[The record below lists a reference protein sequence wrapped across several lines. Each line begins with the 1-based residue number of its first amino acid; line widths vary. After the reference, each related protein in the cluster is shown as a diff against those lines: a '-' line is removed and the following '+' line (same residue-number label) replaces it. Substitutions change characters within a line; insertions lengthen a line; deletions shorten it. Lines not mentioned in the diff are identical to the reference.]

1 MGLSAMKPQKNRYAK
16 SSKLSEAQFRGFIK
30 LVAADLTAMQ
40 IAEISGLNRNTVN
53 RYLGL
58 LRARM
63 ADWCARQSP
72 FSGIVEADESYF
84 GPRRVKGMTGRGAGK
99 KTIVFGIFERG
110 GQVWCQVVPD
120 VSMRSLQRVIL
131 ERVETTSIINT
142 DRWRSYNH
150 LGDFG
155 YAHVRVDHGR
165 DEFARGEVHINGIEA
180 FWGYAKTRLAK
191 FRGMNPKT
199 FSIHLKECE
208 FRYNNRDQN
217 LTRLLLK
224 ISRQNPLS

>member
-1 MGLSAMKPQKNRYAK
+1 MKMLRNRYVK
-16 SSKLSEAQFRGFIK
+16 SSKLSEAQFQAFVR
-30 LVAADLTAMQ
+30 LVAADLTASQ
-40 IAEISGLNRNTVN
+40 IAQVSGLNRNTVN
-53 RYLGL
+53 RLLGL
-58 LRARM
+58 LRVRM
-63 ADWCARQSP
+63 ADWCAQQSP

-84 GPRRVKGMTGRGAGK
+84 GPRRVKGMTGRGAGR

-131 ERVETTSIINT
+131 ERVEPASVINT

-165 DEFARGEVHINGIEA
+165 DEFVRGEVHINGIEA
-180 FWGYAKTRLAK
+180 FWGYAKTRLAR
-191 FRGMNPKT
+191 FRGMNPRT
-199 FSIHLKECE
+199 FPLHLKECE
-208 FRYNNRDQN
+208 FRYNNRGRN
-217 LTRLLLK
+217 LTRILLK
-224 ISRQNPLS
+224 ICREKPLS